1 MKRIKKIICPVDFS
15 DISDEA
21 LEIGTQ
27 LAEKYAA
34 AFHLIYVLP
43 RPNFYDWTLTGM
55 SNIVLDDYFE
65 KTKDEVEVKM
75 KSLAEILEKD
85 HPFLDVQYEISDKMD
100 AAQAI
105 LDKAKEFKADL
116 IIMGS
121 HGRRGINRVLMGSV
135 AESVLRHATCG
146 VMIYKGKSKPIK

>member
-34 AFHLIYVLP
+34 AFHLIMSYKAQFL
-43 RPNFYDWTLTGM
+43 RLTLTGM

-65 KTKDEVEVKM
+65 KTKAEVEVKM